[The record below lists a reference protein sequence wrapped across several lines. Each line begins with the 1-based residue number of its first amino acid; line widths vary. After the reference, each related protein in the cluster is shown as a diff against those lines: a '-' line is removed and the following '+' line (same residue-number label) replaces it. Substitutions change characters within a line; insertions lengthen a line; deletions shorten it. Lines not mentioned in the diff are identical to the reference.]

1 MAIQSDS
8 FQILSNCRALFLR
21 QLGALLQ
28 DSRLVSGNAIRA
40 IQEGAGAYFDEM
52 VSTSRRGSFAEEAH
66 GLTSSRITLVGE
78 DEMELGIR
86 LDNLS
91 AKLFEATGGGLWKI
105 HLRFVSLLRR
115 PDLPK
120 SDNPV
125 GPKGIS
131 QGLLA
136 MFAAAGAGNI
146 EQKLALLDRI
156 EGCLAQNL
164 PTLYAEINDF
174 LDRGGVETAQPSI
187 VGAQESPQA
196 ARRPQNTENSL
207 LALQQTL
214 LARLPVAQP
223 GAAAMPEAAGAG
235 GAAASLLTQATLE
248 RLLFRLN
255 ELDRQGTFRQD
266 FRPGTTPSN
275 ESLIPELFAADAIG
289 SATPKILKSAQLGI
303 PATAGEGLAIDTLAM
318 IFEAIFNDP
327 TLPDALK
334 ATISSLQITL
344 LKVAMKDSTLFT
356 DSHHPA
362 RLVIDRMGQAVL
374 GLPADVP
381 ARHPVC
387 ARLFEIAGELR
398 SEQNIANASFTDA
411 LAKLDALIASRNET
425 LATAVETYLPLLRQ
439 VDRGDE
445 AVIAAR
451 SAVDR
456 IIERNPPPA
465 IRNFLNATWRKVLQ
479 QVWLDHGPESSQW
492 AAHVT
497 AIDDL
502 LWTFQPKTDPEER
515 KSLAQR
521 LPVILKLLKTGM
533 EQVGLPIQAQ
543 EAFLDDCFTLQTQA
557 LRAAPTPAGEGTLP
571 ELAPVG
577 LHAKESTPVSGRVQI
592 GQLSMTTLDFSD
604 CHSPPP
610 PSLPAAIGDWL
621 ELRIDAG
628 KPLAVRLSYISPG
641 TRRAMLLNPDLG
653 LALAIHPAILD
664 HRLRSGEARNLTAA
678 SLFDDA
684 ASRAL
689 KSSAAS

>member
-1 MAIQSDS
+1 MAVQSDS

-21 QLGALLQ
+21 HLGALLQ
-28 DSRLVSGNAIRA
+28 DSGLVSGNAVRA
-40 IQEGAGAYFDEM
+40 IQEGAGSYFDEM
-52 VSTSRRGSFAEEAH
+52 VSTNRRGSFAEEAS

-78 DEMELGIR
+78 DDMELGIR

-131 QGLLA
+131 QGLQA
-136 MFAAAGAGNI
+136 MFTASGASDI
-146 EQKLALLDRI
+146 EQKLAQLERI
-156 EGCLAQNL
+156 EGYLAQNL
-164 PTLYAEINDF
+164 PALYAEINDF

-187 VGAQESPQA
+187 VGTQENSPA
-196 ARRPQNTENSL
+196 GRRPQSTENSL
-207 LALQQTL
+207 LALQNTL
-214 LARLPVAQP
+214 LARLPVAP
-223 GAAAMPEAAGAG
+223 AAAAMPEAAGGG
-235 GAAASLLTQATLE
+235 GAAASLLSQATIE

-275 ESLIPELFAADAIG
+275 ESLIPELFAGDAVA
-289 SATPKILKSAQLGI
+289 SAAPKILKSAQLGI
-303 PATAGEGLAIDTLAM
+303 PATAGEGLAIDTLAL

-327 TLPDALK
+327 ALPDALK

-344 LKVAMKDSTLFT
+344 LKVAMKDTTLYT
-356 DSHHPA
+356 DSRHPA
-362 RLVIDRMGQAVL
+362 RQVIDRMGQAVL

-387 ARLFEIAGELR
+387 ASLFEIAGQLR
-398 SEQNIANASFTDA
+398 SEQNISNAAFTDA
-411 LAKLDALIASRNET
+411 LAKLDSLIASRNAE
-425 LATAVETYLPLLRQ
+425 LSTAVEPYLPLLRQ

-445 AVIAAR
+445 AGIAAR
-451 SAVDR
+451 NAVDR

-465 IRNFLNATWRKVLQ
+465 IRNFLNASWRKVLQ

-492 AAHVT
+492 AAHLT

-515 KSLAQR
+515 KTLARR

-533 EQVGLPIQAQ
+533 EQVGVPAQAQ
-543 EAFLDDCFTLQTQA
+543 EAFLDDCFKLQTQA
-557 LRAAPTPAGEGTLP
+557 LRATPNPAGDGTLP

-577 LHAKESTPVSGRVQI
+577 LHEKEGAPVTGHVQI
-592 GQLSMTTLDFSD
+592 GELTMTTLDLADVQS
-604 CHSPPP
+604 SAA

-621 ELRIDAG
+621 ELQIDAG
-628 KPLAVRLSYISPG
+628 KPLAARLSYVSPG
-641 TRRAMLLNPDLG
+641 SQRAMLLNPDLG
-653 LALAIHPAILD
+653 LAIAIHPAILD
-664 HRLRSGEARNLTAA
+664 RRMRSGEARNLTAA

-689 KSSAAS
+689 KNSTAS

>member
-1 MAIQSDS
+1 MAVQSDS

-21 QLGALLQ
+21 HLGALLQ
-28 DSRLVSGNAIRA
+28 DSGLVSGNAVRA
-40 IQEGAGAYFDEM
+40 IQEGAGSYFDEM
-52 VSTSRRGSFAEEAH
+52 VSTNRRGSFAEEAS

-78 DEMELGIR
+78 DDLELGIR

-131 QGLLA
+131 QGLQA
-136 MFAAAGAGNI
+136 MFAAAGASDI

-156 EGCLAQNL
+156 EGYLAQNL
-164 PTLYAEINDF
+164 PALYAEINDF

-187 VGAQESPQA
+187 VGAQENPPA
-196 ARRPQNTENSL
+196 GRRPQNTENSL
-207 LALQQTL
+207 LALQNTL
-214 LARLPVAQP
+214 LARLPVAP
-223 GAAAMPEAAGAG
+223 PTAAVMPEAAGG
-235 GAAASLLTQATLE
+235 GAAASLLSQATIE

-275 ESLIPELFAADAIG
+275 ESLIPELFAGDGVANA
-289 SATPKILKSAQLGI
+289 APKILKSAQLGI
-303 PATAGEGLAIDTLAM
+303 PATAGEGLAIDTLAL

-327 TLPDALK
+327 ALPDALK

-344 LKVAMKDSTLFT
+344 LKVAMKDTTLFT
-356 DSHHPA
+356 DSRHPA
-362 RLVIDRMGQAVL
+362 RQVIDRMGQAVL

-387 ARLFEIAGELR
+387 ASLFEIAGQLR
-398 SEQNIANASFTDA
+398 SEQNISNAAFTDA
-411 LAKLDALIASRNET
+411 LAKLDALIASRNAA
-425 LATAVETYLPLLRQ
+425 LATAVEPYLPLLRQ

-445 AVIAAR
+445 AGIAAR
-451 SAVDR
+451 NAVDR

-465 IRNFLNATWRKVLQ
+465 IRNFLNPSWRKVLQ

-492 AAHVT
+492 AAHLT

-515 KSLAQR
+515 KTLARR

-533 EQVGLPIQAQ
+533 EQVGVPAQAQ
-543 EAFLDDCFTLQTQA
+543 EAFLDDCFKLQTQA
-557 LRAAPTPAGEGTLP
+557 LRATPNPAGDGTLP

-577 LHAKESTPVSGRVQI
+577 LHAKEGAPVSGRVQI
-592 GQLSMTTLDFSD
+592 GELTMTTLDLADVQS
-604 CHSPPP
+604 SAA

-621 ELRIDAG
+621 ELQIDAG
-628 KPLAVRLSYISPG
+628 KPLAARLSYISPG

-653 LALAIHPAILD
+653 LALAIHPVLLD
-664 HRLRSGEARNLTAA
+664 RRLRSGEARNLTAA

-689 KSSAAS
+689 KNTTAS